1 MARTINEEIVRHE
14 SRLMQDKSPRNFIV
28 SRRHRETTKR
38 LKETRQ
44 RKGKER
50 SEGRGVAVTART
62 DRGASGIPPGDA
74 KVREAAQTTPTQS
87 DDSATRGSGWWSVRP
102 TNRIKPANSV
112 KATPCKIAKLARG
125 WKGERERA
133 NEISRAHN
141 SAFELALI
149 GIKR

>member
-28 SRRHRETTKR
+28 SRRHRQTTKR

-74 KVREAAQTTPTQS
+74 KVREAAQTTH
-87 DDSATRGSGWWSVRP
+87 RH
-102 TNRIKPANSV
+102 
-112 KATPCKIAKLARG
+112 KATTRPPGARAG
-125 WKGERERA
+125 GRYDRQ
-133 NEISRAHN
+133 I
-141 SAFELALI
+141 ELNRRIL
-149 GIKR
+149 